1 MGMDINAE
9 TTRHVIR
16 EIKESGLKPAAVAE
30 KTGIPPATLGRRL
43 KGLGA
48 WTATEIYHIAAA
60 IRVSPEA
67 LLPRQVP
74 RLAPIAEMEDA
85 A

>member
-1 MGMDINAE
+1 MDINAE
-9 TTRHVIR
+9 TTRHITR
-16 EIKESGLKPAAVAE
+16 EIKASGLRPAVVAE
-30 KTGIPPATLGRRL
+30 KTGIPAATLGRRL

-67 LLPRQVP
+67 LLPKQLP
-74 RLAPIAEMEDA
+74 RIEPIMEMEDA